1 MRYIWNGIDLIHGGS
16 HVFIDPEYGSK
27 FDGKE
32 FNFIIC
38 DECLAQRIPKRNAL
52 QFYKKETVLIKI
64 LRFLKIKFK

>member
-16 HVFIDPEYGSK
+16 HVFIDPGYGSK
-27 FDGKE
+27 FDGDE